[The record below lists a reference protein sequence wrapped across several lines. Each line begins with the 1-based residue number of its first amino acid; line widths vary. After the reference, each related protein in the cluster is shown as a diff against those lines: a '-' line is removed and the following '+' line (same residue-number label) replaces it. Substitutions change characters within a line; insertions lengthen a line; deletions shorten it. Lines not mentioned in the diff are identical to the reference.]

1 MKALVYHGPG
11 QKAWEHVPDPNI
23 IDPTDAIVQVDITTI
38 CGTDLH
44 ILKGDVPA
52 VTDGRILGHEAVGTI
67 TEVGQAVSKLA
78 VGDRVIISCITSC
91 GSCSYRH
98 QQLPAHCLDD
108 EGTSGIGWIFG
119 HLIDGTQAEY
129 VRVPF
134 AENSLHKMPAGVSDE
149 AAVMLSDIL
158 PTGFEI
164 GVRNGR
170 VEPGDV
176 VAVIGAGPVG
186 LSAMM
191 TAGLYGASRIIAI
204 DLDENRVQQ
213 AKGFGATDGV
223 NSGDAGWQDEVLA
236 MTDGLGVDVAIEAV
250 GMPATFQMAT
260 ELVRPGGTVANVG
273 VHGKSVK
280 LKLQDLWIK
289 DIAITMGL
297 VSATTTPML
306 LKLVAQGKLTPEK
319 FVSHRFRF
327 EAIID
332 AYDTFGRAAET
343 KALKVAITADP
354 PPTARS
360 MLGRRSSVWSS
371 QRVWR
376 DTPATSDG
384 RSPGHYRNRSGTGHG
399 RRSGS
404 RGAGAGGSADEQ
416 GHRVLR
422 GGTLRAGLAWPAA
435 GRGGDAGAAGA
446 PQATRPT
453 RSSPPTSPGTLTC
466 ARCRTPTR
474 CCSTGWC
481 PTTSRRCCRS
491 FTPRRSG
498 WPASASA
505 KSTAV
510 RAAFSSPIPDR
521 DRIGEILR
529 NRPRREVDVIV
540 VTDGQRIL
548 GLGDQGIGGMGIPI
562 GKLSLYAVLGGID
575 PARTL
580 PVLLDVG
587 TDNAGLLDDPM
598 YLGWRHHRIA
608 GADYDD
614 FVDRFV
620 QAGAP
625 KCPVCCCNGRTSPPR
640 TPCRS
645 WSATAISCS
654 ASTMTSRALL
664 PLSWPP
670 CPRGQRPPGRGCAT
684 RRW

>member
-11 QKAWEHVPDPNI
+11 QKAWEHVPDPKI
-23 IDPTDAIVQVDITTI
+23 IDPTDVIVQVDTTTI

-52 VTDGRILGHEAVGTI
+52 VTGGRVLGHEGVGTI

-91 GSCSYRH
+91 GSCSYCH
-98 QQLPAHCLDD
+98 QDLPAHCLHD

-134 AENSLHKMPAGVSDE
+134 AENSLHKMPEGVSDE

-191 TAGLYGASRIIAI
+191 TAGLYGASRTIAI
-204 DLDENRVQQ
+204 DLDDNRVQQ
-213 AKGFGATDGV
+213 ARGFGATDGV
-223 NSGDAGWQDEVLA
+223 NSGDAGWRDEVLA

-273 VHGKSVK
+273 VHGKSVE

-343 KALKVAITADP
+343 KALKVAIT
-354 PPTARS
+354 R
-360 MLGRRSSVWSS
+360 
-371 QRVWR
+371 
-376 DTPATSDG
+376 
-384 RSPGHYRNRSGTGHG
+384 
-399 RRSGS
+399 
-404 RGAGAGGSADEQ
+404 
-416 GHRVLR
+416 
-422 GGTLRAGLAWPAA
+422 
-435 GRGGDAGAAGA
+435 
-446 PQATRPT
+446 
-453 RSSPPTSPGTLTC
+453 
-466 ARCRTPTR
+466 
-474 CCSTGWC
+474 
-481 PTTSRRCCRS
+481 
-491 FTPRRSG
+491 
-498 WPASASA
+498 
-505 KSTAV
+505 
-510 RAAFSSPIPDR
+510 
-521 DRIGEILR
+521 
-529 NRPRREVDVIV
+529 
-540 VTDGQRIL
+540 
-548 GLGDQGIGGMGIPI
+548 
-562 GKLSLYAVLGGID
+562 
-575 PARTL
+575 
-580 PVLLDVG
+580 
-587 TDNAGLLDDPM
+587 
-598 YLGWRHHRIA
+598 
-608 GADYDD
+608 
-614 FVDRFV
+614 
-620 QAGAP
+620 
-625 KCPVCCCNGRTSPPR
+625 
-640 TPCRS
+640 
-645 WSATAISCS
+645 
-654 ASTMTSRALL
+654 
-664 PLSWPP
+664 
-670 CPRGQRPPGRGCAT
+670 
-684 RRW
+684 